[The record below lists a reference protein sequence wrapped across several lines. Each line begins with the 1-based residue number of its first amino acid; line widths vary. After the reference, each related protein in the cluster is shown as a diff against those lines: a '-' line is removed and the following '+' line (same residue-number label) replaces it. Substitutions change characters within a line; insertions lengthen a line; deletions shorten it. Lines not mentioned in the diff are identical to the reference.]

1 MEAWLNTISMRMQR
15 IIRYRIFEELPWA
28 EVAARMGRK
37 ATPDGIRKEYENFMK
52 SLLDFNKE
60 IDENIKSFC
69 SRCKYYG
76 TKEAD
81 KCDSLIH
88 GCSYGVD
95 CKYIGKAK
103 GEDMSRYENRK
114 IMDF

>member
-1 MEAWLNTISMRMQR
+1 MATR
-15 IIRYRIFEELPWA
+15 A
-28 EVAARMGRK
+28 E
-37 ATPDGIRKEYENFMK
+37 IRKKLGIVTLEDPAVANKELSEKDALEYENFMK

-69 SRCKYYG
+69 SRCKYYR

>member
-1 MEAWLNTISMRMQR
+1 MATR
-15 IIRYRIFEELPWA
+15 A
-28 EVAARMGRK
+28 E
-37 ATPDGIRKEYENFMK
+37 IRKKLGIVTLEDP
-52 SLLDFNKE
+52 SVANKE
-60 IDENIKSFC
+60 LSEKDENIKSFC